1 MIVEDAVNIKNKYV
15 AFGGTCEN
23 RYNFKNK
30 SRLIDDLGN
39 IYNDVYMAVFVK
51 YLDIDYD
58 NSQIIDLLI
67 KQNIDP
73 KKLIGRT
80 LTEYPDN

>member
-1 MIVEDAVNIKNKYV
+1 MIVEDAVNIRNKIIS
-15 AFGGTCEN
+15 FGGTCEN
-23 RYNFKNK
+23 RHNFK

-39 IYNDVYMAVFVK
+39 IYENVYEPFIKHVVFNDSKITLA
-51 YLDIDYD
+51 I
-58 NSQIIDLLI
+58 NE
-67 KQNIDP
+67 NIDA